1 MLKANNNNR
10 IFRQTIISKFTL
22 KTTSNKP
29 NKRGELNIKYKQA
42 EVIKIPSPILP
53 RPFKETLEK
62 SKIFHKKDIKPNGNA
77 NFKERKLYAQTTSP
91 NIKEILKINENFPNL
106 LAKKIE
112 NIHNTINNF
121 GKVKP
126 RINMTTKDSSKRQI
140 IVSMSDDNKLK
151 FMLLSNSH
159 IANLNRVLKN
169 IKLDIIANFVRLD
182 QYGIIITINKV
193 ASVSDLYTIENY
205 IKNTDNMNLDDI
217 LPP

>member
-1 MLKANNNNR
+1 
-10 IFRQTIISKFTL
+10 
-22 KTTSNKP
+22 
-29 NKRGELNIKYKQA
+29 
-42 EVIKIPSPILP
+42 
-53 RPFKETLEK
+53 
-62 SKIFHKKDIKPNGNA
+62 
-77 NFKERKLYAQTTSP
+77 
-91 NIKEILKINENFPNL
+91 
-106 LAKKIE
+106 
-112 NIHNTINNF
+112 
-121 GKVKP
+121 
-126 RINMTTKDSSKRQI
+126 MTTKDSSRRQI

-193 ASVSDLYTIENY
+193 TLVSDLYAIENY